1 MPKVSV
7 IVPVYKTGKYL
18 DKCVKSL
25 LAQSYQDY
33 ELLLVDD
40 GSPDDCGERC
50 EEYAGQYSH
59 VRALHK
65 KNGGLSSARN
75 YGIDHAE
82 GKYLTFVDSDDY
94 VDKGMLGYLVS
105 RMEET
110 NADIAVCGIYDEYE
124 SETTT
129 QWKETEEFTCGG
141 GELYRYILEG
151 RKVAG
156 SSCAKL
162 YRHELFDK
170 VRMPEGMLYEDAYFL
185 SEAVR
190 HIERAAVSTVSFYH
204 YVHHAGS
211 ITTGRFRS
219 RDMDVIKAYRH
230 NLEIIRKHFPQLK
243 PQGSSAICGRILL
256 C

>member
-75 YGIDHAE
+75 YGIDHAQGE
-82 GKYLTFVDSDDY
+82 YLTFVDSDDY
-94 VDKGMLGYLVS
+94 VDEGMLGYLVS
-105 RMEET
+105 RIKET
-110 NADIAVCGIYDEYE
+110 DSDIAVCGIYDEYE
-124 SETTT
+124 KGTTT
-129 QWKETEEFTCGG
+129 QWKQAEEFTCGRE
-141 GELYRYILEG
+141 ELYRCVLES
-151 RKVAG
+151 KKLVI

-162 YRHELFDK
+162 YRKEVFSK
-170 VRMPEGMLYEDAYFL
+170 VRFPQGML
-185 SEAVR
+185 
-190 HIERAAVSTVSFYH
+190 
-204 YVHHAGS
+204 
-211 ITTGRFRS
+211 
-219 RDMDVIKAYRH
+219 
-230 NLEIIRKHFPQLK
+230 
-243 PQGSSAICGRILL
+243 
-256 C
+256 